1 VDRCEDA
8 EKMDLD
14 VAGRFAFAAARQL
27 PLQRLELTA
36 NLLMIFN
43 AMHMQ

>member
-1 VDRCEDA
+1 MDRCEDA
-8 EKMDLD
+8 EKVDLD

-27 PLQRLELTA
+27 RLELTA
-36 NLLMIFN
+36 SLLMIFN